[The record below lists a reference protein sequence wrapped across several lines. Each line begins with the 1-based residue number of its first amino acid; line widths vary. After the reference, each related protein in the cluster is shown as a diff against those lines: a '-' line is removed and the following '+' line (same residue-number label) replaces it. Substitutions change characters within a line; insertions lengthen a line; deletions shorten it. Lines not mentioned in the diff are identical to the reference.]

1 MMSHLLI
8 SAIGAPAQPA
18 NWPGFA
24 GALGFFSF
32 LAVATWQIAATRR
45 ARLGLEKDK
54 AYEDLTTK
62 YSDLLDRYTEL
73 QIRTIEGL
81 NQTKTSM
88 TSIED
93 MLREVG

>member
-1 MMSHLLI
+1 
-8 SAIGAPAQPA
+8 
-18 NWPGFA
+18 
-24 GALGFFSF
+24 
-32 LAVATWQIAATRR
+32 
-45 ARLGLEKDK
+45 
-54 AYEDLTTK
+54 
-62 YSDLLDRYTEL
+62 LDRYTEL